1 MSRGRR
7 LLTYEDVIV
16 EALERA
22 KRRFAEIRVSGEAAK
37 VVGRGASGDKTL
49 LLDKALEDEILT
61 LLNERLERC
70 LIISEEAGFVG
81 DPSSELTALVDPVDG
96 STNAGRGI
104 PFFSASVAI
113 ASGRRFS
120 DIVAAGTIDLVN
132 GEIIVASKGKG
143 CKADGKEAQPSK
155 IDDLGAAVISLSL
168 RVKGQYRNEPH
179 LLANLINN
187 IKHPRILGTAA
198 LETAY
203 VAVGKVDGF
212 IEPYPRLRTYDCL
225 PSLFLVKEAKG
236 VFKMLNAA
244 EDIDL
249 RSNVTLCYVA
259 AGCQALLDKILKLMV

>member
-1 MSRGRR
+1 M
-7 LLTYEDVIV
+7 TYEEIVV
-16 EALERA
+16 EALERV
-22 KRRFAEIRVSGEAAK
+22 KRRFYEIRASGEATK
-37 VVGRGASGDKTL
+37 IIGRGASGDKTL

-61 LLNERLERC
+61 LLRERLERC
-70 LIISEEAGFVG
+70 LIISEEAGLVG

-113 ASGRRFS
+113 ALGRRFS
-120 DIVAAGTIDLVN
+120 DIVAAGIVDLVN
-132 GEIIVASKGKG
+132 SEIIVASKGKG
-143 CKADGKEAQPSK
+143 CRADGREAHPSK
-155 IDDLGAAVISLSL
+155 INDLSAAVISLSL
-168 RVKGQYRNEPH
+168 RVKGQWKNDPH
-179 LLANLINN
+179 LLANLINS
-187 IKHPRILGTAA
+187 IRHPRILGTAA

-236 VFKMLNAA
+236 VFKLLNTT

-249 RSNVTLCYVA
+249 RSNVRLGYVA
-259 AGCQALLDKILKLMV
+259 AGCQTLLDKILKLMG

>member
-1 MSRGRR
+1 
-7 LLTYEDVIV
+7 LTYEDIIV

-22 KRRFAEIRVSGEAAK
+22 KRRFAKIRVSGEATK
-37 VVGRGASGDKTL
+37 IIGRGASGDRTL

-70 LIISEEAGFVG
+70 LIVSEEAGLVG

-104 PFFSASVAI
+104 PLFSASVAI
-113 ASGRRFS
+113 ARGRRFS
-120 DIVAAGTIDLVN
+120 DIVAAGTVDLVN
-132 GEIIVASKGKG
+132 GELIVASKGKG
-143 CKADGKEAQPSK
+143 CRADGRETHPSK
-155 IDDLGAAVISLSL
+155 IDDLSAAVISLSL
-168 RVKGQYRNEPH
+168 RVKGQWKNDPH
-179 LLANLINN
+179 MLANLINN
-187 IKHPRILGTAA
+187 IRHPRILGTAA

-203 VAVGKVDGF
+203 VAVGRVDGF

-236 VFKMLNAA
+236 VFKILNMT

-249 RSNVTLCYVA
+249 RSDVTLGYVA
-259 AGCQALLDKILKLMV
+259 TGCQALLDKILKLIG

>member
-1 MSRGRR
+1 
-7 LLTYEDVIV
+7 LTYEDIVV

-61 LLNERLERC
+61 ILNERLEGC
-70 LIISEEAGFVG
+70 LIVSEEAGLLG

-104 PFFSASVAI
+104 PLFSASLAI
-113 ASGRRFS
+113 ARGRRFS
-120 DIVAAGTIDLVN
+120 DIVAAGTVDLVN

-143 CKADGKEAQPSK
+143 CRVDGREAHPSK
-155 IDDLGAAVISLSL
+155 IDDLDAAVISLSL
-168 RVKGQYRNEPH
+168 RVRGCWKNAPN

-187 IKHPRILGTAA
+187 IRHPRILGTAA

-203 VAVGKVDGF
+203 VAVGRVDGF
-212 IEPYPRLRTYDCL
+212 IEPYPRLRTFDCL

-249 RSNVTLCYVA
+249 RSDAAIGYAA
-259 AGCQALLDKILKLMV
+259 AGCQTLLDKILRLIG

>member
-1 MSRGRR
+1 M
-7 LLTYEDVIV
+7 TYEDIIV

-22 KRRFAEIRVSGEAAK
+22 KRRFAKIRVSGEATK
-37 VVGRGASGDKTL
+37 IIGRGASGDRTL

-70 LIISEEAGFVG
+70 LIVSEEAGLVG

-104 PFFSASVAI
+104 PLFSASVAI
-113 ASGRRFS
+113 ARGRRFS
-120 DIVAAGTIDLVN
+120 DIVAAGTVDLVN
-132 GEIIVASKGKG
+132 GELIVASKGKG
-143 CKADGKEAQPSK
+143 CRADGRETHPSK
-155 IDDLGAAVISLSL
+155 IDDLSAAVISLSL
-168 RVKGQYRNEPH
+168 RVKGQWKNDPH
-179 LLANLINN
+179 MLANLINN
-187 IKHPRILGTAA
+187 IRHPRILGTAA

-203 VAVGKVDGF
+203 VAVGRVDGF

-236 VFKMLNAA
+236 VFKILNMT

-249 RSNVTLCYVA
+249 RSDVTLGYVA
-259 AGCQALLDKILKLMV
+259 TGCQALLDKILKLIG

>member
-1 MSRGRR
+1 
-7 LLTYEDVIV
+7 LTYEDIIV

-22 KRRFAEIRVSGEAAK
+22 KRRFAEIRVSSETVK
-37 VVGRGASGDKTL
+37 IIGRGASGDRTL

-61 LLNERLERC
+61 LLEEKLERC

-104 PFFSASVAI
+104 PLFSASVAI
-113 ASGRRFS
+113 AQGRRFA
-120 DIVAAGTIDLVN
+120 DIVAAGTVDLVN
-132 GEIIVASKGKG
+132 GEIFVASKGKG
-143 CKADGKEAQPSK
+143 CRADGREAQPSK
-155 IDDLGAAVISLSL
+155 IDDLSAAVISLSL
-168 RVKGQYRNEPH
+168 RVKGQYKNDPH
-179 LLANLINN
+179 LLANLLNN
-187 IKHPRILGTAA
+187 IRHPRILGTAA

-236 VFKMLNAA
+236 VFKLLHAT

-249 RSNVTLCYVA
+249 RSNVALGCVA
-259 AGCQALLDKILKLMV
+259 AGCQTLLDKILKLIG

>member
-1 MSRGRR
+1 M
-7 LLTYEDVIV
+7 TYEDIIL

-22 KRRFAEIRVSGEAAK
+22 KRRFAKIRVSGEATK
-37 VVGRGASGDKTL
+37 IIGRGASGDRTL

-70 LIISEEAGFVG
+70 LIVSEEAGLVG

-104 PFFSASVAI
+104 PLFSASVAI
-113 ASGRRFS
+113 ARGRRFS
-120 DIVAAGTIDLVN
+120 DIVAAGTVDLVN
-132 GEIIVASKGKG
+132 GELIVASKGKG
-143 CKADGKEAQPSK
+143 CRADGRETHPSK
-155 IDDLGAAVISLSL
+155 IDDLSAAVISLSL
-168 RVKGQYRNEPH
+168 RVKGQWKNDPH
-179 LLANLINN
+179 MLANLINN
-187 IKHPRILGTAA
+187 IRHPRILGTAA

-203 VAVGKVDGF
+203 VAVGRVDGF

-236 VFKMLNAA
+236 VFKILNMT

-249 RSNVTLCYVA
+249 RSDVTLGYVA
-259 AGCQALLDKILKLMV
+259 TGCQALLDKILKLIG